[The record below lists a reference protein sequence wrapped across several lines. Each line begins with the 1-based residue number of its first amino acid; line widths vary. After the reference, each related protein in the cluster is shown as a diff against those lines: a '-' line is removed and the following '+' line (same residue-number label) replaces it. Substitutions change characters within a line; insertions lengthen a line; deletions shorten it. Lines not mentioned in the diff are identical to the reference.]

1 MSSISFGFPC
11 AHFCL
16 VLSCK
21 HVLTHLAWPALYFQK
36 LCLPNGGK
44 GFVCACYSE
53 SSGGWAG
60 GWQEACASLSM
71 PGHQTLERQ
80 ALMGLSSCS
89 DLSTGPSEN
98 FWLSNAWDILTV
110 SRPQAETCFISG
122 GEAAVEVLGA
132 GGALPLQVLSPH
144 LHWETTG
151 FCALCPACLEPAIG
165 ASPGQVSRE
174 DAPRDRVTVWA
185 LGFPKLSLE
194 EAVQVSCSRGQRKAL
209 ASLGGR
215 VV

>member
-1 MSSISFGFPC
+1 MVF
-11 AHFCL
+11 
-16 VLSCK
+16 
-21 HVLTHLAWPALYFQK
+21 
-36 LCLPNGGK
+36 
-44 GFVCACYSE
+44 

-71 PGHQTLERQ
+71 PGQQTLERQ

-89 DLSTGPSEN
+89 DSSTGPNEN
-98 FWLSNAWDILTV
+98 FWLSNAWGVLTV
-110 SRPQAETCFISG
+110 SRPWAETGFVSG
-122 GEAAVEVLGA
+122 EEAAVEVLGTGWGA
-132 GGALPLQVLSPH
+132 VRAALPHQASSPYPH
-144 LHWETTG
+144 RETAG

-194 EAVQVSCSRGQRKAL
+194 EAIQVSCSWGQRKAL